1 MRTKA
6 NLGLMALIAIALT
19 AAIAAAQSSAGAS
32 LSGTQWKGTYASGT
46 TSNTPATLSIHSQ
59 NGSLTGTLTYDGYE
73 ETVAITTNGPLK
85 LRIKGVSGRDTRGG
99 RSFYLDN
106 FSAQISADGRSMDAT
121 GGDTNSAVANEWLK
135 LQRSDSTP
143 ATAQQPASQPA
154 SPSQARTPPAGNA
167 QVPRPFDYFDAGQFM
182 EFTNNINNL
191 KNFSPDGIKAEFA
204 SGRQLFVNA
213 GATAQVLASYDSIVK
228 TDLALPLSRNYSSW
242 TQAQQD
248 AWNKSEVNSGALD
261 QWLGTNLDTK
271 ACFFFWLGN
280 KTALVGKTVAS
291 QFDWGNTLA
300 TAQGLAKP
308 GLQKFTQLASS
319 PTIFQ
324 TLQSPVQAAVK
335 AIAGYNAKANNLSR
349 PDITAIQQQASV
361 ILLHAANHTLTK

>member
-167 QVPRPFDYFDAGQFM
+167 QAPRPFDYFDAGQFM

>member
-1 MRTKA
+1 M
-6 NLGLMALIAIALT
+6 
-19 AAIAAAQSSAGAS
+19 
-32 LSGTQWKGTYASGT
+32 
-46 TSNTPATLSIHSQ
+46 
-59 NGSLTGTLTYDGYE
+59 TYDGFE
-73 ETVAITTNGPLK
+73 ETVAITTNGPIK
-85 LRIKGVSGRDTRGG
+85 LSIKGISGRDTRGG

-106 FSAQISADGRSMDAT
+106 FSAQISSDGRSMNAT

-135 LQRSDSTP
+135 LQRSDSTS
-143 ATAQQPASQPA
+143 AAAQQPASPN
-154 SPSQARTPPAGNA
+154 QARTPPAGKA

-182 EFTNNINNL
+182 EFSNNINNL

-213 GATAQVLASYDSIVK
+213 GASPQVLASYDSIVK
-228 TDLALPLSRNYSSW
+228 TNLALPLSRNYSSW

-261 QWLGTNLDTK
+261 QWLGTDLNAK
-271 ACFFFWLGN
+271 ASYFFWLGN
-280 KTALVGKTVAS
+280 KTTLLGKTVAS
-291 QFDWGNTLA
+291 QFDWGNDLA
-300 TAQGLAKP
+300 TAQMLAKP

-324 TLQSPVQAAVK
+324 TLQSPVQDAVK
-335 AIAGYNAKANNLSR
+335 TIAGYNAKANNLSR
-349 PDITAIQQQASV
+349 PDITAIQKQASI